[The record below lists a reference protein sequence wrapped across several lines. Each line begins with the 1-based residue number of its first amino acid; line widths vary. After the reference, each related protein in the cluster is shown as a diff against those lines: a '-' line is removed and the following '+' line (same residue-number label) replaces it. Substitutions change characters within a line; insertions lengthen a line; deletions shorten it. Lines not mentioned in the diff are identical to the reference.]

1 MARTTLDLTKEERQ
15 AYRPVD
21 RLPEGQ
27 LAERWERAYK
37 IARQAADVLREHYG
51 AIQVIAFGSLAY
63 RPSFTP

>member
-27 LAERWERAYK
+27 VAERWERAYK
-37 IARQAADVLREHYG
+37 IARQAAE
-51 AIQVIAFGSLAY
+51 F
-63 RPSFTP
+63 